1 MSLHKYFLND
11 INHGY
16 KAAMLKKSSLWLLP
30 SFMAV
35 ATYCYYEKVRRT
47 LRTAIVSDLLKFGI
61 FLTKKISLP
70 VNPLT
75 KAEYALWGPDFAIF
89 ENNSSNSTHSST
101 SNLVYDFL

>member
-16 KAAMLKKSSLWLLP
+16 KAAMLKKNCLWLLP

-35 ATYCYYEKVRRT
+35 ATCCYYEKVRRM
-47 LRTAIVSDLLKFGI
+47 LRTAIVLDLLKFGI

-70 VNPLT
+70 VNLLT

-89 ENNSSNSTHSST
+89 ENNSSSSTHSST
-101 SNLVYDFL
+101 SNLGYDFL